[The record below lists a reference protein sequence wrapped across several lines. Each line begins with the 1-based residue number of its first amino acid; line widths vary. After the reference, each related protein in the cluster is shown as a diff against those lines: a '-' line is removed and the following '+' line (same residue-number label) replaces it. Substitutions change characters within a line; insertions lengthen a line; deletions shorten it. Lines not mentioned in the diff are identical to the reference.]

1 MPAVNT
7 RSYRVLIIAGL
18 ALLLIVAAI
27 LYVKGKSNST
37 PSFSTIKVS
46 RGDIENLVTATGSL
60 QPRNYVDVGAQVS
73 GQLKTLH
80 VSVGDKVKKGDLLA
94 EIDATLYIAK
104 VDATRAQL
112 RNQNALLTDRQAQ
125 LELAQ
130 SNYQRTKT
138 LVAEDAASVE
148 ALEAA
153 KASLQSANAQITA
166 LRAQIEQ
173 TASGLREEEANLA
186 FAHIYAPMDGT
197 VVTIDARQ
205 GQTLNAS
212 QSAPIILRLA
222 DLSVMTVEAQV
233 SEADISK
240 LYVGMPVYFTIFGG
254 EEQRWY
260 SKLNKIEPTPVVNNN
275 VVLYNALFDVPNASG
290 VLMTQMTTQVFFI
303 VSQAKNTLQVPL
315 TALRFK
321 SAATKVAG
329 NTAQN
334 ASEQTALQG
343 RMATVQWL
351 NATLQQQEKDVV
363 VGVSNRVHAQIISG
377 LEEGDSIII
386 NIKNAGESK
395 DNARMPFAGPRV
407 GR

>member
-1 MPAVNT
+1 MPTANKKW
-7 RSYRVLIIAGL
+7 SYRVLIL
-18 ALLLIVAAI
+18 ATLSVLLIIAAAV
-27 LYVKGKSNST
+27 YFMGKSDST
-37 PSFSTIKVS
+37 PEHNTVAVS

-80 VSVGDKVKKGDLLA
+80 VSVGDKVKEGDLLA

-104 VDATRAQL
+104 VDATRAHL

-130 SNYQRTKT
+130 SNYQRTKS

-148 ALEAA
+148 DLERET
-153 KASLQSANAQITA
+153 ASLQSAKAQITA

-186 FAHIYAPMDGT
+186 FARIYAPMDGT
-197 VVTIDARQ
+197 VVSINARQ

-240 LYVGMPVYFTIFGG
+240 LYVDMPVYFTIFGG
-254 EEQRWY
+254 EGRRWY
-260 SKLNKIEPTPVVNNN
+260 SQLNKVEPTPVVNNN
-275 VVLYNALFDVPNASG
+275 VVLYNALFDVPNESG
-290 VLMTQMTTQVFFI
+290 ILMTQMTTQVFFI
-303 VSQAKNTLQVPL
+303 VSQAKNALQVPI

-321 SAATKVAG
+321 TQKASAAGKSK
-329 NTAQN
+329 QR
-334 ASEQTALQG
+334 L
-343 RMATVQWL
+343 ATVRRL
-351 NATLQQQEKDVV
+351 NAKSQVEEKEVN
-363 VGVSNRVHAQIISG
+363 VGVSNRVHAEILSG
-377 LEEGDSIII
+377 LEEGDTIVIGGKAA
-386 NIKNAGESK
+386 NDKNNAGS
-395 DNARMPFAGPRV
+395 MPFGPRV

>member
-1 MPAVNT
+1 MSAVNT
-7 RSYRVLIIAGL
+7 RSYRVLIIAAL
-18 ALLLIVAAI
+18 ALLLIIAAL
-27 LYVKGKSNST
+27 LYVKGKSNNT
-37 PSFSTIKVS
+37 PSFSTVKVN

-130 SNYQRTKT
+130 SNYQRTKN

-153 KASLQSANAQITA
+153 KAALQSANAQITA

-186 FAHIYAPMDGT
+186 FARIYAPMDGT

-254 EEQRWY
+254 EGQRWY
-260 SKLNKIEPTPVVNNN
+260 SKLSKIEPTPVVNNN

-321 SAATKVAG
+321 PATTKVAD

-334 ASEQTALQG
+334 TNEQAALQG

-351 NATLQQQEKDVV
+351 NAKLQQQEKDVV
-363 VGVSNRVHAQIISG
+363 VGVSNRVYAQIISG

-386 NIKNAGESK
+386 NIKNTGQSK